1 MMSGLLFFFFF
12 LFLEFPFTPLTTAT
26 DVLGIVLVA
35 ENQKH

>member
-1 MMSGLLFFFFF
+1 MNALMSGLLFFFSRV
-12 LFLEFPFTPLTTAT
+12 PFTPLTTAT